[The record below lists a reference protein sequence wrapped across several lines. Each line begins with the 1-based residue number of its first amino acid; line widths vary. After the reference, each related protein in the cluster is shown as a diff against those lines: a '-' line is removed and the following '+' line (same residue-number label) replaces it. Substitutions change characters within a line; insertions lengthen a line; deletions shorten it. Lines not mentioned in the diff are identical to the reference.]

1 MARLVLLFLLALVA
15 LVTALPSVATAD
27 EGPLFDHDE
36 HLSARALVKRRPH
49 SSNKHHHR
57 GSSSRSPALVPLLA
71 SVPIGS
77 GLATSADRLAH
88 DIHVDRLASA
98 KSIQRTV
105 QRIKPLKALPVAGV
119 RMARVRRGGPV
130 ESVSARH
137 IARRQDM
144 ADAIDGDWSW
154 TDGASWR
161 CCAR

>member
-57 GSSSRSPALVPLLA
+57 VSSARSRALVPLLA